1 MWSLKWQC
9 MCSTLLQQEA
19 GVDWLSNPSLILKSN
34 GWFKKEKNSWMNT
47 FIACVFERA
56 ESPVWNRL
64 KEQEEM
70 CFVWEQSWTVA
81 ICTFFICG
89 RTGGRG
95 TLSHP
100 VADSRHVSGWSW
112 DCFFFFFL
120 TYFTRGKKKN
130 KSLSDFSSSTQF
142 GSLRAPWKWILLHRK
157 PEDCAVGPHT
167 TVSPPPSALTLLPP
181 ELAGVLHF
189 PSLAIRPGVG
199 CLLGVLANLFT
210 LRGWPRGRGG
220 PTSSGRKLPEPSVI
234 LQQKLC
240 SRCWSTSPCPCLSK
254 RHYRRLWTT
263 HSKNTGLSGRLCC
276 FPLSHVFIPI

>member
-1 MWSLKWQC
+1 MGDLKRRKTLGWIRSLLVFLREQNLLCETGWKSRKKCALCENRVGLWRFVRSSSVEEQADGEHFL
-9 MCSTLLQQEA
+9 TLLPIPVMSQA
-19 GVDWLSNPSLILKSN
+19 GVGI
-34 GWFKKEKNSWMNT
+34 
-47 FIACVFERA
+47 V
-56 ESPVWNRL
+56 
-64 KEQEEM
+64 
-70 CFVWEQSWTVA
+70 
-81 ICTFFICG
+81 
-89 RTGGRG
+89 
-95 TLSHP
+95 
-100 VADSRHVSGWSW
+100 
-112 DCFFFFFL
+112 FFFFF